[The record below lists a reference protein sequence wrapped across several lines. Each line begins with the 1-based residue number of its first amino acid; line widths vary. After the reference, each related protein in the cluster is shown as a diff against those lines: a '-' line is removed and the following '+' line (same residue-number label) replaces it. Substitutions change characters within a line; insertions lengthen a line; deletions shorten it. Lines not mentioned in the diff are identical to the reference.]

1 MKAIKAFLTST
12 AKAECGAYLFNQG
25 LVDKENPTIV
35 QIRKALSDF
44 SDEDLTKLATDLG
57 YSEESS
63 SENFDN
69 LVVDLGFTKEECGVF
84 TTNKGAKVAI
94 INATYTGLTNSGNL
108 GFSFSKGTIVVNN
121 TNLLNLASQ
130 DKVVIG
136 KQYPI
141 KMDTIQILPNQVGYF
156 LGQAIE
162 TAFDGI
168 QQIYLDQ
175 KNAKKEIKNYKKD
188 MRTYANASEEE
199 IKKGVQ
205 DILSE
210 RLKKVLSA

>member
-1 MKAIKAFLTST
+1 M
-12 AKAECGAYLFNQG
+12 
-25 LVDKENPTIV
+25 
-35 QIRKALSDF
+35 
-44 SDEDLTKLATDLG
+44 
-57 YSEESS
+57 
-63 SENFDN
+63 
-69 LVVDLGFTKEECGVF
+69 
-84 TTNKGAKVAI
+84 AI

-108 GFSFSKGTIVVNN
+108 GFPFSKGTIVVNN

-141 KMDTIQILPNQVGYF
+141 KMDTIIPSKQPGYF

-188 MRTYANASEEE
+188 MRTLAKASEEE
-199 IKKGVQ
+199 INKGVQ

-210 RLKKVLSA
+210 RLKKALSF